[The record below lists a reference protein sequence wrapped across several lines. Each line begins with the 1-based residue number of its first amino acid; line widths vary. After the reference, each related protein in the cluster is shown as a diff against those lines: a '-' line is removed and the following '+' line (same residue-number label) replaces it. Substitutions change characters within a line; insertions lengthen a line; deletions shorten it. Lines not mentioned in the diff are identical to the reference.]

1 MLLYFANLAEKLGC
15 NFYTKSCLIGK
26 LYLFLQMERKIIAW
40 KNHFKDF
47 YDKLEDDG
55 TKRKVLWSLDLLK
68 TTDRLPAKFVKH
80 LQDGLYELRVEWQS
94 NIFRVFFCFDKGN
107 VVVLF
112 QGFQKKTQKTPQ
124 SEITKALKLK
134 KEYEESKE

>member
-1 MLLYFANLAEKLGC
+1 
-15 NFYTKSCLIGK
+15 
-26 LYLFLQMERKIIAW
+26 MERKIIAW

-47 YDKLEDDG
+47 YDGIKDAD

-68 TTDRLPAKFVKH
+68 TSERLPAKFVRY
-80 LQDGLYELRVEWQS
+80 LQDGLYELRVEWNS

-112 QGFQKKTQKTPQ
+112 QGFQKKTQKTPH
-124 SEITKALKLK
+124 SEIKKALMLK
-134 KEYEESKE
+134 KEYEENRE

>member
-1 MLLYFANLAEKLGC
+1 
-15 NFYTKSCLIGK
+15 
-26 LYLFLQMERKIIAW
+26 MERKIIAW
-40 KNHFKDF
+40 KHYFKDF
-47 YDKLEDDG
+47 YDKIEDDG